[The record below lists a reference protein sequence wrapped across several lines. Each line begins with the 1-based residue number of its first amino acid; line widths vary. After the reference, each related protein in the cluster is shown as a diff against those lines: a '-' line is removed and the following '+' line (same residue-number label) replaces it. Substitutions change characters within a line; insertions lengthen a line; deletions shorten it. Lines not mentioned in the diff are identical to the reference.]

1 MTLEVS
7 RKVKTVKPSITLA
20 ITAKANEMKAKG
32 IDLASFGAGEPD
44 FDTPENIKQAGIAAI
59 QTGKTKYTACGG
71 LPDLKKAIQQK
82 FKRDNNL
89 SYELNQIIVSGGAK
103 HSLYNVFQ
111 AILNPGDEV
120 IVPAPYWVSYPDM
133 VLLADGKPVIVQ
145 TAVENNFEITV
156 ADLEKNIT
164 PKTKAIVLNSP
175 SNPTGCIYSRAKLE
189 AIAKYLEDKEIY
201 VISDDIYEYF
211 LYDGQTFCNVAQLS
225 EKMKAKTIVVNGVSK
240 AYSMTGWRIGY
251 LAGPAEI
258 VKLIDVVQS
267 QSLSNP
273 TSISQVASIEALNG
287 DQSAVR
293 KMVAAFDERRK
304 FIAAE
309 LNKIPGLT
317 CKLPQGAFYVFPN
330 ISQLIGKSYKG
341 QVIKDSVQFADLLL
355 SEALVAVIPGSGFG
369 AEGFVRLSYACSMDN
384 IKKGLQRIKEFV
396 GQVK

>member
-1 MTLEVS
+1 
-7 RKVKTVKPSITLA
+7 
-20 ITAKANEMKAKG
+20 
-32 IDLASFGAGEPD
+32 
-44 FDTPENIKQAGIAAI
+44 
-59 QTGKTKYTACGG
+59 
-71 LPDLKKAIQQK
+71 
-82 FKRDNNL
+82 
-89 SYELNQIIVSGGAK
+89 
-103 HSLYNVFQ
+103 
-111 AILNPGDEV
+111 
-120 IVPAPYWVSYPDM
+120 
-133 VLLADGKPVIVQ
+133 
-145 TAVENNFEITV
+145 
-156 ADLEKNIT
+156 
-164 PKTKAIVLNSP
+164 
-175 SNPTGCIYSRAKLE
+175 
-189 AIAKYLEDKEIY
+189 